1 MHRSSALSQL
11 HWRRN
16 PEKAMIG
23 TVYNARSDTPQSFRY
38 ASLSDIIRK
47 ALGGHQI
54 AVAQTTHIDRA
65 AGLVNHRAPAHIGGV
80 AFLRLAGLPAL
91 GVRSTPPD
99 GGGPDL
105 SPALRPVHDGGD
117 RRRGRSRRSGWR
129 PRSAVTGKGGGHW
142 SYPLL
147 YPRTGTR
154 PSERAPCQPLGRR
167 PAGPGKALYRGFRR
181 HQGATN
187 RGDPDSP
194 SGGH

>member
-1 MHRSSALSQL
+1 MAAIQAAIELRRGVKFSIAVGGRAAGASLEMIGACCGVSQL

-129 PRSAVTGKGGGHW
+129 PRSAVTGKGGGH
-142 SYPLL
+142 
-147 YPRTGTR
+147 
-154 PSERAPCQPLGRR
+154 
-167 PAGPGKALYRGFRR
+167 
-181 HQGATN
+181 
-187 RGDPDSP
+187 
-194 SGGH
+194 